1 MAKSKLELP
10 VRVIAAYMRGEGAA
24 KRREFMFEIV
34 NPDKHEDTV
43 KAYLASF
50 DVPPVREED
59 KVPLYFARCFEDG
72 NLRVMW
78 ASPQLELEAAVNGT
92 GFDLSALI
100 IRENADT
107 GYWDLF
113 CNRAK

>member
-10 VRVIAAYMRGEGAA
+10 VCVITAYMRGEGNA
-24 KRREFMFEIV
+24 KRKEFMFEIV

-50 DVPPVREED
+50 DVPPVREKD
-59 KVPLYFARCFEDG
+59 NVPLYFA
-72 NLRVMW
+72 RVMW
-78 ASPQLELEAAVNGT
+78 ASPQLELEAAVNGSS
-92 GFDLSALI
+92 FDLSALI

>member
-1 MAKSKLELP
+1 
-10 VRVIAAYMRGEGAA
+10 
-24 KRREFMFEIV
+24 
-34 NPDKHEDTV
+34 
-43 KAYLASF
+43 
-50 DVPPVREED
+50 
-59 KVPLYFARCFEDG
+59 
-72 NLRVMW
+72 MW

>member
-10 VRVIAAYMRGEGAA
+10 VTVITAYMRGDGD
-24 KRREFMFEIV
+24 KIRREFMFEIA

-43 KAYLASF
+43 KAYLESF
-50 DVPPVREED
+50 NVPPVRKED
-59 KVPLYFARCFEDG
+59 NVPLYFARCFEDG

-78 ASPQLELEAAVNGT
+78 ANAQLELEAAVNGSN
-92 GFDLSALI
+92 FDLSALI
-100 IRENADT
+100 IRENEDT

-113 CNRAK
+113 CTRAK

>member
-10 VRVIAAYMRGEGAA
+10 VRVIAAYMRGEGDA

-34 NPDKHEDTV
+34 NPDKHE
-43 KAYLASF
+43 KAAFAYLQSF

-59 KVPLYFARCFEDG
+59 NALLYFARCFEDG

-78 ASPQLELEAAVNGT
+78 ASPELELEAAVNGT

-100 IRENADT
+100 IRENEDT

>member
-10 VRVIAAYMRGEGAA
+10 VTVIAVYMRGDGDAR
-24 KRREFMFEIV
+24 RREFMFEIA

-50 DVPPVREED
+50 DVPPVRKED
-59 KVPLYFARCFEDG
+59 GVPLYFARCFEDG

-78 ASPQLELEAAVNGT
+78 ANAQLELEAAVNGSN
-92 GFDLSALI
+92 FDLSALI

-113 CNRAK
+113 CTRAK

>member
-10 VRVIAAYMRGEGAA
+10 VRVIAAYMRGEGDA

-50 DVPPVREED
+50 VPPVREED
-59 KVPLYFARCFEDG
+59 NVPLDFARCFEDG

-100 IRENADT
+100 IRENEDT